1 MWQDFILFSPAK
13 IDMLSPQ
20 VMVAAITETSRS
32 VFVHLKLFFAWDTK
46 KFAQNWRM
54 PQLLVKLLLA
64 DR

>member
-46 KFAQNWRM
+46 KFPKIDGSHNF
-54 PQLLVKLLLA
+54 
-64 DR
+64 